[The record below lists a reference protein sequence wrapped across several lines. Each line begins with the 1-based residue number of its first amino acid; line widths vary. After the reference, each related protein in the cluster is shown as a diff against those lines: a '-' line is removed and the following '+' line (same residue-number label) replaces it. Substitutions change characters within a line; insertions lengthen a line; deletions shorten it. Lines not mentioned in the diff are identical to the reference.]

1 MVSTRDNVRPMAT
14 ALRSL
19 SMESIEA
26 FILAGGASRRMGTD
40 KSRLLLDGQTF
51 TQRIANTLLE
61 VACEVTIVGQRFE
74 DSQVKSTSDVYPQWG
89 ALGGVH
95 AALAA
100 ARTEW
105 ALVVACDLPF
115 VTAGLFTRLAAFR
128 NNHEAVVPIQKDGR
142 PQPLCSLYRIDP
154 SLGRAQELIIAGKRR
169 PLDLLESVKTCWLPF
184 ADLQDLEEAEKFF
197 LNINTPED
205 YYEATRKGTV
215 PQN

>member
-1 MVSTRDNVRPMAT
+1 MVNPRGNVRPMAT
-14 ALRSL
+14 AVQTL

-26 FILAGGASRRMGTD
+26 FILAGGESRRMGTD
-40 KSRLLLDGQTF
+40 KSRLLFDGQSF
-51 TQRIANTLLE
+51 SHRIANTLLE
-61 VACEVTIVGQRFE
+61 VASEVTIVGQGSE
-74 DSQVKSTSDVYPQWG
+74 DPRIKSTSDVYPQWG

-95 AALAA
+95 AALAG

-115 VTAGLFTRLAAFR
+115 VTAELFRRLAALR
-128 NNHEAVVPIQKDGR
+128 ENHEAVVPIQKDGR

-154 SLGRAQELIIAGKRR
+154 CLGQAQELIIAGKRR

-184 ADLQDLEEAEKFF
+184 ADLQDLDGFEKFF

-205 YYEATRKGTV
+205 YYEATRKGAA

>member
-1 MVSTRDNVRPMAT
+1 
-14 ALRSL
+14 
-19 SMESIEA
+19 MESLEA
-26 FILAGGASRRMGTD
+26 FILAGGASSRMGTD
-40 KSRLLLDGQTF
+40 KARLLLDGQTF
-51 TQRIANTLLE
+51 SQRIANTLLE
-61 VACEVTIVGQRFE
+61 IASEVTIVGQGSE
-74 DSQVKSTSDVYPQWG
+74 DPRVRSTSDVYPQWG

-115 VTAGLFTRLAAFR
+115 VTTDLFTRLATFR
-128 NNHEAVVPIQKDGR
+128 NNHDAVVPIQKDGR

-154 SLGRAQELIIAGKRR
+154 CLTLAQELIIAGKRR

-184 ADLQDLEEAEKFF
+184 ANLEDLDGVEKFF

-205 YYEATRKGTV
+205 YDEATRKGAV

>member
-1 MVSTRDNVRPMAT
+1 
-14 ALRSL
+14 
-19 SMESIEA
+19 MESIEA
-26 FILAGGASRRMGTD
+26 FILAGGASSRMGTD

-61 VACEVTIVGQRFE
+61 VATEVTIVGQGSE
-74 DSQVKSTSDVYPQWG
+74 DPRVKSTSDIYPNWG

-100 ARTEW
+100 ARAEW
-105 ALVVACDLPF
+105 AFVLACDLPF
-115 VTAGLFTRLAAFR
+115 VTANLFTRLATFR
-128 NNHEAVVPIQKDGR
+128 KNYDAVVPIQKDGR

-154 SLGRAQELIIAGKRR
+154 CLALAQELIIAGKRR
-169 PLDLLESVKTCWLPF
+169 PLDLLQSVKTCWLPF
-184 ADLQDLEEAEKFF
+184 ANLQDLDGVEKFF

-205 YYEATRKGTV
+205 YDEATRKGAV

>member
-1 MVSTRDNVRPMAT
+1 
-14 ALRSL
+14 
-19 SMESIEA
+19 MESIEA
-26 FILAGGASRRMGTD
+26 FILAGGASSRMGTD

-61 VACEVTIVGQRFE
+61 VGTEVTIVGQGSE
-74 DSQVKSTSDVYPQWG
+74 DPRVKSTSDIYPLWG

-100 ARTEW
+100 ARAEW
-105 ALVVACDLPF
+105 ALVLACDLPF
-115 VTAGLFTRLAAFR
+115 VTANLFTRLATFR
-128 NNHEAVVPIQKDGR
+128 KNYDAVVPFQKDGR

-154 SLGRAQELIIAGKRR
+154 CLALAQELIIAGKRR
-169 PLDLLESVKTCWLPF
+169 PLDLLQSVKTCWLPF
-184 ADLQDLEEAEKFF
+184 ANLQDLDGVEKFF

-205 YYEATRKGTV
+205 YDEATRKGAV

>member
-1 MVSTRDNVRPMAT
+1 
-14 ALRSL
+14 
-19 SMESIEA
+19 MESIEA
-26 FILAGGASRRMGTD
+26 FILAGGASTRMGTD

-51 TQRIANTLLE
+51 SRHIANTLLE
-61 VACEVTIVGQRFE
+61 VASEVTIVGRGSE
-74 DSQVKSTSDVYPQWG
+74 DPQVKSTSDVYPGWG

-115 VTAGLFTRLAAFR
+115 VTADLFTRLAAFR
-128 NNHEAVVPIQKDGR
+128 KNHQAVVPIQQDGR

-154 SLGRAQELIIAGKRR
+154 CLGRAQELINLGKRR
-169 PLDLLESVKTCWLPF
+169 PLDLLKSVKTCWLPF
-184 ADLQDLEEAEKFF
+184 ADLQDLAEVEKFF

-205 YYEATRKGTV
+205 YYEATRKGAV